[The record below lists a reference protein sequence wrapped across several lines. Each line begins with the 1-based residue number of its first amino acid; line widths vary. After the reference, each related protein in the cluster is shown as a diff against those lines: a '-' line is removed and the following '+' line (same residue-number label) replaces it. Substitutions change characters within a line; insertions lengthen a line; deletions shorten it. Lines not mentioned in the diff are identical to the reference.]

1 METRAIAK
9 NVRIAPRKVRLVL
22 DLIRGKDVVQALA
35 YLDAT
40 HRGAVPVVKT
50 LLKSAIANA
59 DELHP
64 EVDVDDLIVKTAF
77 ADEAPTLKRFRAR
90 AMGRG
95 ARINKRSSHVTLIVS
110 DVI

>member
-1 METRAIAK
+1 METRAIARD
-9 NVRIAPRKVRLVL
+9 VRIAPRKVRLVL
-22 DLIRGKDVVQALA
+22 DLIRGKDVVQAFA

-40 HRGAVPVVKT
+40 HRKAVPVVKT

-64 EVDVDDLIVKTAF
+64 DVDVDDLVVK
-77 ADEAPTLKRFRAR
+77 EAYANEGPTLKRFRAR

-95 ARINKRSSHVTLIVS
+95 ARINKRSSHITLVVS
-110 DVI
+110 DAV

>member
-1 METRAIAK
+1 MEARAIAR

-35 YLDAT
+35 YLEAT
-40 HRGAVPVVKT
+40 HRKAVPVVKT

-59 DELHP
+59 DELYP
-64 EVDVDDLIVKTAF
+64 GMDVDNLVIK
-77 ADEAPTLKRFRAR
+77 EAYANEGPTLKRFRAR

-95 ARINKRSSHVTLIVS
+95 ARIYKRSSHITLIVA
-110 DVI
+110 DTF